1 MSIRI
6 EKLTAADGKDLYLSE
21 GELEINKYLKTIAKK
36 YSEDSLKNVE
46 NIFQKIGKEAEKLLK
61 EVETQ
66 KIVMEKALSYWRQD
80 LKLSVDSLNRRFS
93 KDKKVFQFELTLK
106 KCYAFIQQV
115 RKAFSGETLEYLI
128 LFDESLSGSKGS
140 VKESKIGRFTLKDL
154 MPSISLS
161 INQNEKDIL
170 NFGLRINKQE
180 SLKRLYEKADNGDEE
195 FNKVSKKIID
205 NFMEIINRRLIKYNI
220 FKNKAKLAKSEKA
233 KEKLRELA
241 SKYYTNRGFGF
252 EESTLAIV
260 RGWEDAELLYRY
272 KQDTEA
278 FWRGGD
284 LKWAANEIPKAL
296 IQNRERINLELKR
309 VSATA
314 KNSIGAGLVS
324 VNGISTA
331 LITIKNVL
339 LNKKLQKEE
348 MTEILNRILFKAK
361 KNISMDTA
369 EKIANLSIKEIN
381 KVFSKLK

>member
-170 NFGLRINKQE
+170 NFGLRINKQD

-195 FNKVSKKIID
+195 FNKVSKQIID

-252 EESTLAIV
+252 EEATLAIV
-260 RGWEDAELLYRY
+260 RGWKDAELLYRY